1 MQVVGK
7 MKAEYPDDR
16 RLCFGTAP
24 CCGSRRPFGARSWTR
39 RLAGAPSAHRSGPVL
54 LLPHARPDCVSQLRT
69 AGRDMVT
76 VLSHQTQGRGCLP
89 LQPALLS
96 PLLAVWSGGGPRAE
110 PGQRRSLEG
119 GGGSCP
125 QQDFPPGTRG
135 LHEQRACAVREPLRV
150 SGIPRSVRG
159 HSNN

>member
-1 MQVVGK
+1 
-7 MKAEYPDDR
+7 MKAEYPNDR

-24 CCGSRRPFGARSWTR
+24 FCGSWRPFGAQSWTR
-39 RLAGAPSAHRSGPVL
+39 GLAGAPSAHRSGPIL
-54 LLPHARPDCVSQLRT
+54 LLLHAGRDCVSQLCT
-69 AGRDMVT
+69 AGCNLVT
-76 VLSHQTQGRGCLP
+76 ALPRQTQGRWCLP
-89 LQPALLS
+89 LQPALPS

-125 QQDFPPGTRG
+125 RQDCPPGTRG
-135 LHEQRACAVREPLRV
+135 LREQQARAAREPLPV
-150 SGIPRSVRG
+150 PGIARSVRG